1 MYLTRKMF
9 ALKCG
14 GVSPSAEER
23 HAVSS
28 EIRFV
33 GREKIIRSWAQM
45 GDIK

>member
-1 MYLTRKMF
+1 MF

-14 GVSPSAEER
+14 GLNLSAEGR

-33 GREKIIRSWAQM
+33 GREKIIGSWAQID
-45 GDIK
+45 DIK